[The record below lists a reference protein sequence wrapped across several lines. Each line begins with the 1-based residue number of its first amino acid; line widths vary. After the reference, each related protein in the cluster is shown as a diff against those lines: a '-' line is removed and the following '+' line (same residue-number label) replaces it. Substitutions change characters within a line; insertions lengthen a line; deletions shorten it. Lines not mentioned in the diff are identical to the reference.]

1 MHNLKEL
8 RKNLEI
14 YKKKFNNR
22 NIDFNIE
29 EFKKIDK
36 INREL
41 ISKKE
46 TLEQEKKQQ
55 RGADYLIKDTTP
67 KRNCV
72 PPIPTPPVENNTVN
86 NDIKRS
92 LNKVRNRG
100 YIVPKKVQANPNKC

>member
-1 MHNLKEL
+1 MNNSSSILIHKLK
-8 RKNLEI
+8 RQ
-14 YKKKFNNR
+14 
-22 NIDFNIE
+22 
-29 EFKKIDK
+29 
-36 INREL
+36 
-41 ISKKE
+41 